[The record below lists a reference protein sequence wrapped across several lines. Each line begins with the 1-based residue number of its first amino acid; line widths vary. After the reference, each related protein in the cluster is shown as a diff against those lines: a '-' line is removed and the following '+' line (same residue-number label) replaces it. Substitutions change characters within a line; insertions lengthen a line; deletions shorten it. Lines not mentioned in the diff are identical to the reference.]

1 MDNHSIIFPALQKY
15 YSALKS
21 FDDFGCRG
29 NFFDDVS
36 HLDTFFS
43 EFRNITFV
51 VQKELKTKGNKDK
64 YIELRDEYLSG
75 ETMKWFVETRNKTT
89 KEKPF
94 PLKKELKIDLY
105 LPQGV
110 YSMRDERL
118 TVDFDASFSEALDAI
133 KDIFIGKLQLV
144 EVFFS
149 SEIVFSEE
157 GHNIDLYPKIKDGIT
172 QMNDFLCE
180 LQKAFPCHCSTCRSI
195 EPMIKKAY
203 QNVMFKELKFVND
216 YALEKELTTGD
227 QVEMYFSTGNEH
239 YSNISDIRTTLDNPL
254 YKDSQECVVD
264 LFKRFASYHVVI
276 YQMQNH
282 DIMPVFMLVY
292 ADHTYRTIPFAATTK
307 ATFYRKVQEVIR
319 MPDFADVVA
328 VFYCGECYAYD
339 VEQFTEINQKPYSER
354 TSMAKKELLS
364 FSMLLKSGGEMTIYA
379 DTSRIDDM
387 EYVAERIREANWDK
401 ENDIAFF
408 DWLNPIREKLNTQ
421 S

>member
-21 FDDFGCRG
+21 LDDFGCRG

-51 VQKELKTKGNKDK
+51 VQKELKTNNNKNK
-64 YIELRDEYLSG
+64 YIELRAKYLSG

-110 YSMRDERL
+110 FSMRDERL
-118 TVDFDASFSEALDAI
+118 TVDIDTSFSEALDAI
-133 KDIFIGKLQLV
+133 KDIFVEKLQLV
-144 EVFFS
+144 EIFFS

-157 GHNIDLYPKIKDGIT
+157 GHNIDLYPKIKDGIA

-180 LQKAFPCHCSTCRSI
+180 LQKAFPCNCSTCRSI

-203 QNVMFKELKFVND
+203 QNVMFKEMEFVSD
-216 YALEKELTTGD
+216 YALEKELTTGEK
-227 QVEMYFSTGNEH
+227 VEMYFSTGNEQ
-239 YSNISDIRTTLDNPL
+239 YSNISDIRTTLDNSP

-264 LFKRFASYHVVI
+264 LFKRFASYHIVI

-292 ADHTYRTIPFAATTK
+292 ADRTFRTIPFVATTK

-319 MPDFADVVA
+319 MPDFTDIVA
-328 VFYCGECYAYD
+328 VFYCGEYYSYD
-339 VEQFTEINQKPYSER
+339 VEQFEDINQKPYSER
-354 TSMAKKELLS
+354 KSMAKKELLF
-364 FSMLLKSGGEMTIYA
+364 FSMILKSGGEMTIYA
-379 DTSRIDDM
+379 DESRIDDI
-387 EYVAERIREANWDK
+387 EYVAERIHEADWDK
-401 ENDIAFF
+401 ENDIVFF
-408 DWLNPIREKLNTQ
+408 DWLNPIRDKLNTQ